1 MATPKQRDA
10 QPINAMLCAL
20 EDLGESLPLVL
31 LCHNSLPE
39 SIVAVVE
46 F

>member
-31 LCHNSLPE
+31 LCYNSPPE